1 LLENPDD
8 ITHLTLGMLQHYLG
22 KLKLQIFCWYWRKS
36 IQIAFVSDI

>member
-22 KLKLQIFCWYWRKS
+22 KLKNFKFSAGIEEKANKLHF
-36 IQIAFVSDI
+36 